1 MIFHAH
7 VPRPLLKL
15 LLILSFL
22 ALPFVSLAYLS
33 AADPQQP
40 AAALVDGKPILVSQL
55 QQEFQSITSKLT
67 LTEKARNQIAQ
78 ELLEQV
84 IQRRLVMAYLQR
96 TGQAA
101 SRADLLVARE
111 KLTLRLALEK
121 KSLEEYLLERKLN
134 EQQLDFQLSWQLGW
148 PLFLNKYVTDDNL
161 QRYFD
166 QHREQFDG
174 TERRVVHILL
184 KVTDRE
190 EIELLRARQ
199 VSLRQQISK
208 GDLTFA
214 QAAMEYSQSPSA
226 TQGGDIGWIN
236 WNGPMPRAFT
246 DAAFATELGTVSQP
260 VQSKF
265 GIHLVK
271 CVEIKKGTGSW
282 QEARDPL
289 RNAIVRYLFS
299 WAADQQREHS
309 VIKRT
314 GLWPQKAPREP

>member
-1 MIFHAH
+1 MILQAH
-7 VPRPLLKL
+7 VPRPLRKL
-15 LLILSFL
+15 LLSLSIL
-22 ALPFVSLAYLS
+22 ALPFLSQALLS

-40 AAALVDGKPILVSQL
+40 AAALVDEKPILVSQL
-55 QQEFQSITSKLT
+55 QQEFQSVTAKLT
-67 LTEKARNQIAQ
+67 LPEQARNQIAQ

-84 IQRRLVMAYLQR
+84 IQRRLVMAYLHR

-101 SRADLLVARE
+101 SPADLLVARE

-134 EQQLDFQLSWQLGW
+134 EQQLDLQLSWQLGW
-148 PLFLNKYVTDDNL
+148 PRFLKKYITDDNL

-174 TERRVVHILL
+174 TERRVAHILL
-184 KVTDRE
+184 KFSDKE
-190 EIELLRARQ
+190 AIEQLRARQ
-199 VSLRQQISK
+199 VSLRQQINK
-208 GDLTFA
+208 GDLTFV
-214 QAAMEYSQSPSA
+214 QAAMNHSQSPSA
-226 TQGGDIGWIN
+226 KQGGDIGWIS

-246 DAAFATELGTVSQP
+246 DAAFGTKPGTVSQP
-260 VQSKF
+260 VQSTF

-271 CVEIKKGTGSW
+271 CLEIKRGNGSW

-309 VIKRT
+309 VIKHT
-314 GLWPQKAPREP
+314 GLWPQKAPRDP